1 MNSILYVGTLSHL
14 SCEVR
19 PIFTTVAIVG
29 GVILL
34 VGLIRLAVALKHRG
48 LPEAREDRLLL
59 KWSSVTVVGLA
70 LLFSVVPM
78 LAASL
83 TVVYLAGD
91 EVVATG
97 CKRGIAYEVREPLI
111 QMDSELFHSRGG
123 AVALIYS
130 KDGQIRFRAQ
140 LEGNRYLT
148 NLATVAPAALRDYAD
163 ELRSNGSPVPEALLQ
178 LSSQ

>member
-1 MNSILYVGTLSHL
+1 M
-14 SCEVR
+14 
-19 PIFTTVAIVG
+19 
-29 GVILL
+29 
-34 VGLIRLAVALKHRG
+34 
-48 LPEAREDRLLL
+48 PEAREVRLLL
-59 KWSSVTVVGLA
+59 KWSSVTAVGLA

-111 QMDSELFHSRGG
+111 QMDSKLFNGKGG
-123 AVALIYS
+123 PMALIYS
-130 KDGQIRFRAQ
+130 KDGKIRFRAR
-140 LEGNRYLT
+140 LEGSRFLA

-163 ELRSNGSPVPEALLQ
+163 QLRSNGSPVPEALLK
-178 LSSQ
+178 LGSQ